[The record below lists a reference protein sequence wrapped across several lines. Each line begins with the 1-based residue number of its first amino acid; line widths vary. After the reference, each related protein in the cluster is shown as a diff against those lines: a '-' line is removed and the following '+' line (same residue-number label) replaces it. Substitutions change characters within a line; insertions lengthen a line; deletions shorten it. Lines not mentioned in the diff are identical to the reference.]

1 MVRKRGVPG
10 RCASAD
16 ADPDARDPASDR
28 SKLWALKIEM
38 RYHAGQGW
46 ADFQVCDVLAPAALR
61 LWPGVEFHRTT
72 CMLAV
77 HYFLDSQEALRTF
90 LHLAARIRPNGVLAL
105 TTLSSDVILDRRG
118 IGENGSGRG
127 RGELHEHGAL
137 VHRRLYWIWIDAE
150 TVKRASQN
158 PDQFGLGYD
167 FRWADGLRSEE
178 YLVNSRLLKEKCQR
192 PGLRLRVARSFK
204 DWLQDKMAC
213 PSPKNQYRAIGHTF
227 PEDDKKAM
235 ELSRTYVFEGDES
248 YGRSSESSLPSLAL
262 YKLWA

>member
-1 MVRKRGVPG
+1 MG
-10 RCASAD
+10 
-16 ADPDARDPASDR
+16 
-28 SKLWALKIEM
+28 
-38 RYHAGQGW
+38 
-46 ADFQVCDVLAPAALR
+46 
-61 LWPGVEFHRTT
+61 
-72 CMLAV
+72 
-77 HYFLDSQEALRTF
+77 SQKALRTF

-213 PSPKNQYRAIGHTF
+213 PSPKNQYRAIWHTF
-227 PEDDKKAM
+227 PEDDKKPWSSI
-235 ELSRTYVFEGDES
+235 ERTCSRGTSPTVAALNHHCLPWRS
-248 YGRSSESSLPSLAL
+248 ISCGRDQPPA
-262 YKLWA
+262 